1 MPYDGEAERGTEGPQ
16 EFTTTVARW
25 EAELA
30 AAEKVLRTWRE
41 SARNIDRR
49 YTLEKEQVDLGKLFG
64 ESSSR
69 FNILWSN
76 IQTLRPAVYGQEPVP
91 VVKRRH
97 RDADP
102 VGRIAAEMLER
113 AVKSEMERDER
124 MGCGMDEA
132 LSRASLDYLLFARGS
147 AWVRYEPDMEGDTV
161 LEESCPVDYVGRN
174 DLLYSPKRTW
184 AEVVKDGW
192 VARRTSM
199 TRARGVGRFGEV
211 FRNVPLDVGED
222 GTEIDERDQEVIGL
236 ADVWEIWDAASR
248 KVFWVSR
255 AWTDRILEEKDDP
268 LKLEGFFPCPKPA
281 FGTVSNESL
290 VPVPDYRQY
299 AKLAQELDD
308 QTARIDGLVNALRA
322 KGFYDA
328 SIEGLE
334 TLMNENADVL
344 VPVSNMQNILGK
356 GGGGGQITGV
366 VQFFPLDTI
375 ARALVGLYDARERTK
390 QTLYEVSGVADIL
403 RGAVDP
409 REKLGQ
415 SRIKE
420 QNAGRRID
428 VKRREIENL
437 ARDCI
442 RRKAELMAEHYDP
455 ERLRRLSGFDQM
467 TAVMQAEQQQP
478 GAADRLF
485 AEAITLLRN
494 ERLRGFRL
502 EIETNSTMIEDDE
515 AEREGRTEFLRA
527 AGEFMSSSLQ
537 VVEQVPSMAPLMGQM
552 MLFGVRGFRAGR
564 QLEGAF
570 EDAIEQIVAGGQ
582 DQGGES
588 DPQAQADAEARQQE
602 IQGQMAVKQ
611 AEAQV
616 KHTSAAMKL
625 QAMQEKHRLEME
637 KLVAE
642 HQVSKAEHD
651 IAMEQMEADLA
662 KTQAELQLKEREA
675 LTTVAADTAKSQNA
689 MHVAADAARRMTV
702 QE

>member
-1 MPYDGEAERGTEGPQ
+1 MPYGEPERGTEGPQ

-30 AAEKVLRTWRE
+30 AAEKVLKPWRE
-41 SARNIDRR
+41 SCKNIDAR
-49 YTLEKEQVDLGKLFG
+49 YTLEKNRVDLGHLFG
-64 ESSSR
+64 ESDSR

-76 IQTLRPAVYGQEPVP
+76 IQTLKPAVYAQEPVP

-102 VGRIAAEMLER
+102 AGRIAAEMLER
-113 AVKSEMERDER
+113 ALKSELERDER

-132 LSRASLDYLLFARGS
+132 LSRANLDYLLFARGS

-161 LEESCPVDYVGRN
+161 LDESCPTDYVGRN

-222 GTEIDERDQEVIGL
+222 GTEIDERDQEVIGQ

-344 VPVSNMQNILGK
+344 VPVTNMQNILGK
-356 GGGGGQITGV
+356 GSGGGQITGV

-375 ARALVGLYDARERTK
+375 ARALTGLYDARDRTK

-570 EDAIEQIVAGGQ
+570 EDAIEQIAAGGQ

-662 KTQAELQLKEREA
+662 KTQAELTLKEREA
-675 LTTVAADTAKSQNA
+675 LTAVAADTAKSQNA
-689 MHVAADAARRMTV
+689 MRVAAEAAKRTRV